1 MFAQVTLLKLRPMPL
16 QRIAGTVTDTQL
28 RPLSRLVQLFNNQ
41 SKQLVAETESDA
53 SGYAEFILE
62 GVNGNDRFIARAV
75 GLAAECDD
83 ISCPIR
89 AEALV

>member
-1 MFAQVTLLKLRPMPL
+1 MLARVTMLRLRPCPP

-41 SKQLVAETESDA
+41 SRQMVAEIESDA
-53 SGYAEFILE
+53 DGYAEFVLT
-62 GVNGNDRFIARAV
+62 GVNANDRFIVRAV

-89 AEALV
+89 AEALS

>member
-1 MFAQVTLLKLRPMPL
+1 MLAQVTMLRLRPFPP

-28 RPLSRLVQLFNNQ
+28 RPLSRLVQLYNQ
-41 SKQLVAETESDA
+41 SRQLVAEIESDA
-53 SGYAEFILE
+53 DGYAEFMLT
-62 GVNGNDRFIARAV
+62 GVNANDRFIVRAV

-89 AEALV
+89 AEALS